1 MAEGYVIHVGQ
12 HAPEK
17 VVIAHPNKDG
27 NPKGDAF
34 ETYRQVGSYLIINRA
49 RVWARR
55 VGTDGKLPNN
65 ATSGVEEA
73 LEVTDVRYKGNLE
86 FLKWG
91 ENKLGAQAIEVR
103 LLPISATLDY
113 EYQRSV
119 QKIEVRVEEDQ
130 AQIELKPG
138 ENKFN
143 PNTEALKIQF
153 LKVHPQNRD
162 SISKNPDPNIKGYT
176 YYEVSDEQVDKA
188 FVKNKEAALVSGQF
202 VVGLSSKPQSLRN
215 LLEIFKGYGVE
226 FGDVNNLSNPTD
238 IYSALL
244 KFADIPGEF
253 GAQINRYK
261 TELQETFDYAKSFK
275 AIDLTKDGFIA
286 LRVDNKSEI
295 IWEKVPA
302 KGDKMIDW
310 VIENFADE
318 YVYQQSQHLK
328 AVCKNLK

>member
-17 VVIAHPNKDG
+17 VVIAYPDKNG

-34 ETYRQVGSYLIINRA
+34 ETFKQVGSYLIINRA

-55 VGTDGKLPNN
+55 VGTDGKLPVK
-65 ATSGVEEA
+65 GEVEEV
-73 LEVTDVRYKGNLE
+73 LEVTDTRYKGNLE

-91 ENKLGAQAIEVR
+91 ENKVGAQAIEVR

-130 AQIELKPG
+130 AQIELDPG
-138 ENKFN
+138 ENKFD
-143 PNTEALKIQF
+143 PKIEALKIQF

-188 FVKNKEAALVSGQF
+188 FVKNKEAALVAGSF
-202 VVGLSSKPQSLRN
+202 VAALSSKPQSLRN

-226 FGDVNNLSNPTD
+226 FGGVNNLSNPTD
-238 IYSALL
+238 IYAALL
-244 KFADIPGEF
+244 KFADVPGEF
-253 GAQINRYK
+253 GSQINRYK
-261 TELQETFDYAKSFK
+261 SELYEQFEYAKSFK
-275 AIDLTKDGFIA
+275 ALDLTKDGFIA
-286 LRVDNKSEI
+286 LMVDNKKEI
-295 IWEKVPA
+295 IWEKA
-302 KGDKMIDW
+302 EGKGDKMIEW
-310 VIENFADE
+310 VLENFADE
-318 YVYQQSQHLK
+318 YVYQQSQHFKSRCSKLK
-328 AVCKNLK
+328 

>member
-17 VVIAHPNKDG
+17 VIIAYPNKDG
-27 NPKGDAF
+27 NPKGDIF
-34 ETYRQVGSYLIINRA
+34 ETHRQVGSYLIINRA

-55 VGTDGKLPNN
+55 VGIDGKLP
-65 ATSGVEEA
+65 GKGDVEEV
-73 LEVTDVRYKGNLE
+73 LEVTDLRYKGNLE

-91 ENKLGAQAIEVR
+91 DNKIGAQAIEIR

-138 ENKFN
+138 ENKFD
-143 PNTEALKIQF
+143 PKTEALKIQM

-162 SISKNPDPNIKGYT
+162 SVSKNPDPSIKGYT
-176 YYEVSDEQVDKA
+176 YYEVSDELVDKS
-188 FVKNKEAALVSGQF
+188 FVKNKEAALVAGTF
-202 VVGLSSKPQSLRN
+202 VTSIAGKPQSLKN
-215 LLEIFKGYGVE
+215 LLEIFKGYNVE
-226 FGDVNNLSNPTD
+226 FGDVNHLSTDTD
-238 IYSALL
+238 IYTALL

-261 TELQETFDYAKSFK
+261 EDLYKTFELAKSYK
-275 AIDLTKDGFIA
+275 ALDLTKDGYIA
-286 LRVDNKSEI
+286 LMIDNKKEI
-295 IWEKVPA
+295 VWEKA
-302 KGDKMIDW
+302 EGKGDKMIEW
-310 VIENFADE
+310 VLENFVDE
-318 YVYQQSQHLK
+318 YVYQQSQHFKSLCTKLK
-328 AVCKNLK
+328 